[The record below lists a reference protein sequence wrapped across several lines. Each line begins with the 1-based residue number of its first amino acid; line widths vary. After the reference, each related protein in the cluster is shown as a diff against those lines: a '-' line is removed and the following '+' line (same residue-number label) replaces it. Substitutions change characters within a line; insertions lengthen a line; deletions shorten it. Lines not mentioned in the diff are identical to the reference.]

1 MRSWLQRVKN
11 LLPIRRKKMAS
22 RLAEITDDLTDEQI
36 AWWGTFSV
44 EEEQSRFF
52 KIGNMVLC
60 LDRYNHEWHITTYR
74 EGEQPLKTFAAQ
86 ASNEIILKPT
96 LPNRS
101 LLSRLDRAFY
111 VPTGE
116 TLLLYTSTPVWIR
129 IEAGNPPIILD
140 EVTTETLPD
149 TWSGKNTLE
158 GELCYA
164 NKTLCSPRLEDLPRD
179 ITHVITPVSIENRSK
194 ETLLL
199 QELKVPLPYL
209 CVYSDLQNHLWTE
222 PLNLYQE
229 DLSHIEISV
238 IKGPPQ
244 SLKVPQLISP
254 ARIGL
259 KSGLKDLFSPFT
271 WK

>member
-1 MRSWLQRVKN
+1 MKAWLQKIKN
-11 LLPIRRKKMAS
+11 LLPTRTKKTAS
-22 RLAEITDDLTDEQI
+22 KIADIADDLSDEQVV
-36 AWWGTFSV
+36 WWGTFIV

-60 LDRYNHEWHITTYR
+60 LDRFNHEWHITTYR

-86 ASNEIILKPT
+86 ASNEILLKPT
-96 LPNRS
+96 LPNRA
-101 LLSRLDRAFY
+101 LLSRLDRPFY

-116 TLLLYTSTPVWIR
+116 TLLLYISTPVWIR
-129 IEAGNPPIILD
+129 IEAGSPPIVLD

-149 TWSGKNTLE
+149 TWFGKNTLE

-164 NKTLCSPRLEDLPRD
+164 NNTLCSARLEDLPRD
-179 ITHVITPVSIENRSK
+179 ITHVITPISIENRSK

-199 QELKVPLPYL
+199 QELKIPLLYL
-209 CVYSDLQNHLWTE
+209 SVYSDLQNHLWTE

-229 DLSHIEISV
+229 DFNHVEISV

-244 SLKVPQLISP
+244 SLKVPQLVSP
-254 ARIGL
+254 ARISL
-259 KSGLKDLFSPFT
+259 KSGFKDLFSPFM